1 MFGCCKCLKVSTC
14 IHGVVSPMSFPFVI
28 HFDNLG
34 SKKHSSVDY
43 ITWSEWKQK

>member
-1 MFGCCKCLKVSTC
+1 MFGCCKYLKVSTC
-14 IHGVVSPMSFPFVI
+14 TVSPMSFPFVI

-43 ITWSEWKQK
+43 NLVKMETEKEF